1 MSHII
6 KSSLIV
12 AVACV
17 SIASY
22 SAYANPCQPIAAAC
36 MQAGYSQGAPEGHR
50 LIKDCV
56 EPVVEKSKTLDTAF
70 TDEQLQDCKAVIAK
84 KMQNQ

>member
-12 AVACV
+12 AVACL

-22 SAYANPCQPIAAAC
+22 SAYANPCQPIAQAC
-36 MQAGYSQGAPEGHR
+36 MQAGYSKGAPEGHR

-56 EPVVEKSKTLDTAF
+56 EPVVAKRKTLDASF
-70 TDEQLQDCKAVIAK
+70 SDQQLQDCQTMITQ